1 MKIGEFKGFP
11 KFTETMINKFQDFPE
26 LSDFNP
32 VELCNLEYTPERG
45 SSIDPHVDDFWLWG
59 ERLVTV
65 NLNSSTVLTLVP
77 CSVGACECFEEG
89 NCNYF
94 EHTTKHSDRTNLCKH
109 LFQNGNPI
117 MHSLK
122 YLSKDDIADS
132 KLSSLSC
139 ELLKEDLQNLEL
151 SDKTTIDKKY
161 LFSSSENNETQYPQI
176 NCSNDIAARSSN
188 CFEISDSNINE
199 SNVLKNSHS
208 NYRTT
213 KDRKIPSEI
222 VTGSS
227 SNYKMIDCKINSMCN
242 LFRTCS
248 SDTKVCI
255 RIVMP
260 PRSLFVLSGCAR
272 YNWFHEIK
280 RQDVASRR
288 LAMTFRELSA
298 DFLDKGKESQCGKD
312 LLSIA
317 KNFYDL

>member
-26 LSDFNP
+26 LSNFDP

-77 CSVGACECFEEG
+77 CSKVACECFQEA

-94 EHTTKHSDRTNLCKH
+94 EPTTKHSDRTNSCKH
-109 LFQNGNPI
+109 LFENSNPI

-122 YLSKDDIADS
+122 YLSKDDITDS

-139 ELLKEDLQNLEL
+139 ELLKDDLQNLEL
-151 SDKTTIDKKY
+151 SDKTTKDKKY
-161 LFSSSENNETQYPQI
+161 SFSPTANNETQYSQT
-176 NCSNDIAARSSN
+176 NCSSDIVTRSSN
-188 CFEISDSNINE
+188 CFDVTDSNINE
-199 SNVLKNSHS
+199 NEVLKNNHS
-208 NYRTT
+208 NYRKNPPETATSSTT
-213 KDRKIPSEI
+213 TYKKIDS
-222 VTGSS
+222 
-227 SNYKMIDCKINSMCN
+227 KINSMCN
-242 LFRTCS
+242 LFRTSS
-248 SDTKVCI
+248 SDSKACI

-298 DFLDKGKESQCGKD
+298 EFLDKGEESQCGKD